1 MSAIDVGARPRTW
14 LGVVVALSAAA
25 CFSLAN
31 MSASVAQNGG
41 SNPLTISA
49 IRFLVPAVALVIW
62 LRLSGV
68 SLAMPRREAAA
79 ALVLGLVTALYTWA
93 LLKSFGLIPFA
104 LAVLIFYLFPLIA
117 AVMAVVFGW
126 GKVSWRTGGAIIL
139 ALAGLVLALNVRGSN
154 LELKGVLLAFL
165 AALGLAIVIVVSS
178 RIFGKGDARPTT
190 MHMAAGASALL
201 FILCGVSGDFA
212 LPQSIP
218 AWLGF
223 VATSALYAVAMIAFY
238 IAVSLIG
245 PVLSSLL
252 SYADAVIS
260 ACLGVAVL
268 GQALAPLQIAGIGL
282 VIVALVGAT
291 MRR

>member
-1 MSAIDVGARPRTW
+1 MSAVNVAARPRTW

-31 MSASVAQNGG
+31 MSASIAQSGG
-41 SNPLTISA
+41 SSPLTISA
-49 IRFLVPAVALVIW
+49 IRFLVPAIALVIW
-62 LRLSGV
+62 LPLSGA
-68 SLAMPRREAAA
+68 SLRMPRRDAVVSV
-79 ALVLGLVTALYTWA
+79 VLGAVSALYTWA
-93 LLKSFGLIPFA
+93 LLKSFGFIPFA
-104 LAVLIFYLFPLIA
+104 LAVLIFYLFPLLA
-117 AVMAVVFGW
+117 AVIMAAFGFE
-126 GKVSWRTGGAIIL
+126 KFSWRTGGAIIL
-139 ALAGLVLALNVRGSN
+139 ALAGLTLALNVQGGN
-154 LELKGVLLAFL
+154 LGLEGVLLAFF

-190 MHMAAGASALL
+190 MYMAAGASALL

-212 LPQSIP
+212 LPQSMP

-223 VATSALYAVAMIAFY
+223 VASSALYAFAIIAFY
-238 IAVSLIG
+238 IAISMIG
-245 PVLSSLL
+245 PVLGSLL

-268 GQALAPLQIAGIGL
+268 GQGLAPLQIAGIGL

-291 MRR
+291 MQR

>member
-49 IRFLVPAVALVIW
+49 IRFLVPAVALIIW

-117 AVMAVVFGW
+117 AVIAAVFGW
-126 GKVSWRTGGAIIL
+126 EKVSWRTGGAIIL

>member
-1 MSAIDVGARPRTW
+1 MSAVNVAARPRTW

-31 MSASVAQNGG
+31 MSATIAQSGG
-41 SNPLTISA
+41 SSPLTISA
-49 IRFLVPAVALVIW
+49 IRFLVPAIALVIW
-62 LRLSGV
+62 LPLSGA
-68 SLAMPRREAAA
+68 SLRMPRRDAVVSV
-79 ALVLGLVTALYTWA
+79 VLGAVSALYTWA
-93 LLKSFGLIPFA
+93 LLKSFDFIPFA
-104 LAVLIFYLFPLIA
+104 LAVLIFYLFPLLA
-117 AVMAVVFGW
+117 AVIMAALGFE
-126 GKVSWRTGGAIIL
+126 KFSWRTGGAIIL
-139 ALAGLVLALNVRGSN
+139 ALAGLTLALNVQGGN
-154 LELKGVLLAFL
+154 LGLEGVLLAFF

-190 MHMAAGASALL
+190 MYMAAGASALL

-212 LPQSIP
+212 LPQSMP

-223 VATSALYAVAMIAFY
+223 VASSALYAFAIIAFY
-238 IAVSLIG
+238 IAISMIG
-245 PVLSSLL
+245 PVLGSLL

-268 GQALAPLQIAGIGL
+268 GQGLAPLQIAGIGL

-291 MRR
+291 MQR